1 MGYSPSTVNRES
13 GRHVIACMSNFRPI
27 VILILLSSLL
37 FLTACTSVRVSDY
50 DGESPEL
57 DMTEFFSG
65 DLMAYGVV
73 KNWRGQVI
81 RKFEA
86 DIVAYWENGVGT
98 LEEDFIFDDG
108 ELDRRVWTLEPL
120 AEDRYRGTAGD
131 VVGSGEVRVAGNAAF
146 LDYVL
151 RIPFGDDSIDVR
163 VDDRMYLVSP
173 GILLNESSLRK
184 FGFKV
189 GELLLV
195 ITQDGALP

>member
-1 MGYSPSTVNRES
+1 MPKYKFPT
-13 GRHVIACMSNFRPI
+13 AALLP
-27 VILILLSSLL
+27 LIIL
-37 FLTACTSVRVSDY
+37 FLTGCTSVKVTDY
-50 DGESPEL
+50 AGDTPEL

-108 ELDRRVWTLEPL
+108 EPDRRVWTLEPV
-120 AEDRYRGTAGD
+120 ADDRYLGTAGD
-131 VVGSGEVRVAGNAAF
+131 VVGSGEVHISGNAAF

-151 RIPFGDDSIDVR
+151 RVPFGDDSIDVR

-173 GILLNESSLRK
+173 GILLNESKLSK

-195 ITQDGALP
+195 ITQDGALQ

>member
-1 MGYSPSTVNRES
+1 MNCGAAR
-13 GRHVIACMSNFRPI
+13 C
-27 VILILLSSLL
+27 VILAMTNLKLSITALSLL
-37 FLTACTSVRVSDY
+37 TIVFLTGCTSVKVTDY
-50 DGESPEL
+50 AGDNPEL

-98 LEEDFIFDDG
+98 LEEDFVFDDG
-108 ELDRRVWTLEPL
+108 ELDRRVWTLEPV
-120 AEDRYRGTAGD
+120 ADARYRGTAGD
-131 VVGSGEVRVAGNAAF
+131 VVGSGEVQVSGNAAF

-151 RIPFGDDSIDVR
+151 RVPFGDDSIDVR
-163 VDDRMYLVSP
+163 VDDRMYLVNP
-173 GILLNESSLRK
+173 GILINESKLSK
-184 FGFKV
+184 FGVKV

-195 ITQDGALP
+195 ITQDGALQ